1 MARDIQRCSAGTDTL
16 ASLPEGETAVLQAC
30 SGGRQ
35 LSTRL
40 DHMGLRPGSRITK
53 IGSMAGGGPIT
64 VECSGFRVALGRGIA
79 QQILITRASEAAQ
92 GGPDADAS

>member
-1 MARDIQRCSAGTDTL
+1 MARGTQGCSPGADTI
-16 ASLPEGETAVLQAC
+16 ASLPEGESAVLQAC

-79 QQILITRASEAAQ
+79 SQILVSRSDEGTRTDSAEVTS
-92 GGPDADAS
+92 